1 MNKPSQDST
10 SIGFFEFIFLMAMM
24 MSLTAFSID
33 AMMPALPQIGAEL
46 GVLNANDNQLIIS
59 VIFLGIAIG
68 QFFYGPIS
76 DIVGRKKPLY
86 VGLFIFIVGTL
97 ISMYAQN
104 MELMLWGRWI
114 QGLGL
119 ASPRTVSMAIIRDRF
134 EGDEMAKV
142 ISFIMIVFIIVPAIA
157 PGVGQLIL
165 YFFSWKAIFMIFL
178 IMAFIILVW
187 FTLRINET
195 LSSAAR
201 KSFSIIKIASDGK
214 AVLSHPIALA
224 YMITAGFV
232 SSPFIAFLNSAQQIL
247 QEQYALKD
255 YFPLVFALI
264 ALTVGSASFV
274 NGRLVQR
281 HGMQK
286 MVKTAILCQLGW
298 STIFFIIF
306 FFFMNQIPLL
316 WMLTYFLPTF
326 FFTGILFGNMNSLAL
341 QPLGHIAGMGAALV
355 GAISTMISVFFGTLI
370 SQQYQG
376 TIHPLVIGF
385 LIFAFLSTILIFRT
399 EANRKGS

>member
-1 MNKPSQDST
+1 
-10 SIGFFEFIFLMAMM
+10 
-24 MSLTAFSID
+24 
-33 AMMPALPQIGAEL
+33 
-46 GVLNANDNQLIIS
+46 
-59 VIFLGIAIG
+59 
-68 QFFYGPIS
+68 
-76 DIVGRKKPLY
+76 
-86 VGLFIFIVGTL
+86 
-97 ISMYAQN
+97 
-104 MELMLWGRWI
+104 
-114 QGLGL
+114 
-119 ASPRTVSMAIIRDRF
+119 MAIIRDRF

-178 IMAFIILVW
+178 IMAFIILIW

-195 LSSAAR
+195 LSLDAR
-201 KSFSIIKIASDGK
+201 KSFSLKKIALDAK

-255 YFPLVFALI
+255 YFPFVFAMI

-355 GAISTMISVFFGTLI
+355 GAISTMISVFFGTFI

-385 LIFAFLSTILIFRT
+385 LIFALLSTILIFRT
-399 EANRKGS
+399 EANRKDS

>member
-201 KSFSIIKIASDGK
+201 KSFSLKKIASDAK

-298 STIFFIIF
+298 SAIFFIIF
-306 FFFMNQIPLL
+306 FLFMNHIPLL

-385 LIFAFLSTILIFRT
+385 LIFALLSTILIFRT
-399 EANRKGS
+399 EANRKDS